1 MHEQHKILGTGILK
15 QKVIA
20 SDLTEIQLPLE
31 FPIQINFMSL
41 IAWGTCEIHKISV
54 QATVPFWGRFDRTVG
69 F

>member
-1 MHEQHKILGTGILK
+1 MHEQHKILGTGILN

-20 SDLTEIQLPLE
+20 SDLIEIQLPLE

-41 IAWGTCEIHKISV
+41 IAWGTCEIHKISA
-54 QATVPFWGRFDRTVG
+54 QATVSFWGRFDRTMG